1 MPRFPVVSRDL
12 AKARRAGRLSKAAE
26 SGRVKGEA
34 DMNKSKCLSAVLL
47 LALAIPAGVRGQAK
61 NALPERYKKWIDEEV
76 VYIITRHERDVFMKL
91 QTDRER
97 DIFVEAFWK
106 HRDPLP
112 ETPRNEFEEE
122 HYRRLNYANATFG
135 RSTPLPGWKTDR
147 GRIHILLGAPKNIES
162 YTNVNGVYPVEIWFY
177 LGDESLGL
185 PTGFNVIFF
194 KKNGAGDY
202 VLYSPSVDGPR
213 SLIADSMGGFRD
225 TDRISGS
232 YSEDQAAYKAL
243 QQLEP
248 NLARQTLS
256 LIPNEGA
263 PSGIGSLAS
272 ERLMATIFE
281 VPQKKVQD
289 DYADAILRYKDFI
302 EVEYTANYVSSE
314 VQVQVIR
321 DEAGA
326 SFVHYTV
333 EPAKITAEE
342 IDGKYEVRFRLT
354 GRVSDAAGKTVYQFD
369 KDFPFSLTADELE
382 DVRAK
387 SLSIQDAFPLV
398 PGSYNFDILLK
409 NVLSKEF
416 SGAARAVV
424 VPGPGGA
431 VRMSP
436 LLLAY
441 GVETKP
447 SPPGERVPF
456 KAGDRQL
463 LCQTHKTF
471 SANDSLVL
479 FFQLFGPTE
488 PLKASGTLRT
498 DFLREDKDF
507 LTRTA
512 RLVAGAGGDTVID
525 VQPLKEFS
533 PGYYQA
539 RVTLLDGQGKEVA
552 VTKENFEV
560 SPAAAVPRPL
570 VVSKVTKAPGEAD
583 DLYATGLQSLNLGDV
598 ETARRRLAD
607 AHTRAPEREDIAV
620 ACAQALFKMNDFRGA
635 KDVLRPFAK
644 KDDAAAEVLALL
656 GQSCHALGEYL
667 EASTHY
673 QAYLSRFGANID
685 ILNYLG
691 TCQFQLGNTA
701 EALKAW
707 TKSLELNPNQDKL
720 KALVDSLKK
729 K

>member
-1 MPRFPVVSRDL
+1 MRY
-12 AKARRAGRLSKAAE
+12 ARLLS
-26 SGRVKGEA
+26 VI
-34 DMNKSKCLSAVLL
+34 LL
-47 LALAIPAGVRGQAK
+47 LAAVVPAGVRGQGK
-61 NALPERYKKWIDEEV
+61 TDLPERYKKWVDEEV
-76 VYIITRHERDVFMKL
+76 GYIITGHERDVFLKL

-97 DIFVEAFWK
+97 DIFIEAFWK
-106 HRDPLP
+106 HRDPVP
-112 ETPRNEFEEE
+112 ETPRNEYEEE
-122 HYRRLNYANATFG
+122 HYRRLNYANSTFG
-135 RSTPLPGWKTDR
+135 RSTSVPGWKSDR
-147 GRIHILLGAPKNIES
+147 GRIHILLGPPRNIEQ
-162 YTNVNGVYPVEIWFY
+162 YTNVNGVNPAEIWFY
-177 LGDESLGL
+177 MGDESLGL
-185 PTGFNVIFF
+185 PAGFNVIFF
-194 KKNGAGDY
+194 KRNGTGDY

-225 TDRISGS
+225 TSRISGS

-243 QQLEP
+243 QELEP

-256 LIPNEGA
+256 LIPNESTPMGL
-263 PSGIGSLAS
+263 GSLAS
-272 ERLMATIFE
+272 ERLMATIFA

-289 DYADAILRYKDFI
+289 DYADAILKYKDSV
-302 EVEYTANYVSSE
+302 EVEYTANYISSE

-321 DEAGA
+321 DESGA
-326 SFVHYTV
+326 AFVNYTI

-342 IDGKYEVRFRLT
+342 IDGKYEIRFLLN
-354 GRVSDAAGKTVYQFD
+354 GRVSDASGKTIYQFD
-369 KDFPFSLTADELE
+369 KDVPFSLTADELE
-382 DVRAK
+382 GLRAK
-387 SLSIQDAFPLV
+387 SLSVQDVFPLV

-416 SGAARAVV
+416 TGAAKPLV
-424 VPGPGGA
+424 VPAAGA
-431 VRMSP
+431 AAGMST

-447 SPPGERVPF
+447 APAGERVPF
-456 KAGDRQL
+456 KSGSAQL

-471 SANDSLVL
+471 SAGDQLVL
-479 FFQLFGPTE
+479 FYQLYGLTDG
-488 PLKASGTLRT
+488 LRASGTLRY
-498 DFLREDKDF
+498 DFLKEDQAF

-512 RLVAGAGGDTVID
+512 KVESTGAIASVLD
-525 VQPLKEFS
+525 VQPLKDFP

-552 VTKENFEV
+552 SAKDTFEV
-560 SPAAAVPRPL
+560 SPAKAVPRPV
-570 VVSKVTKAPGEAD
+570 VVSKVTKELGAVE

-598 ETARRRLAD
+598 ETATAKLAEAHAKAPRRAD
-607 AHTRAPEREDIAV
+607 VAV
-620 ACAQALFKMNDFRGA
+620 AYAQLLFRLKDYRRV
-635 KDVLRPFAK
+635 KDVLLPWSGEE
-644 KDDAAAEVLALL
+644 AATSEVPALL
-656 GQSCHALGEYL
+656 GQACHALGEYQ
-667 EASTHY
+667 EAATYYAS
-673 QAYLSRFGANID
+673 YLSRFGANID